1 MFEISILRKY
11 LIPRKKQLSMT
22 LIALMSVGVI
32 SLVVWLIVLFL
43 SVTEG
48 IEKTWLQKLTSLNAP
63 LRLTPTQNYYSSYY
77 YLADSISDSSHYT
90 TRSLKEKLLGPTD
103 PHNGE
108 IDEAVPSYWPKP
120 EKNPDGSLRD
130 PVKIAASILS
140 DLKKEQ
146 TDLAYQDFEMSG
158 GMLKLQLVRPAAG
171 GGETHSFLTQA
182 SYLASFADQ
191 SPYMKE
197 LISPPSMK
205 DLNHLFFL
213 CHYAPEAKTQELGF
227 NPSSFQKKASDL
239 LSQVEIKTLKT
250 NGIWRVPL
258 SLLPENTP
266 ISAGA
271 KLKGKD
277 VARFMLTSSE
287 GCEKGTLKR
296 VGSELFWNGKAV
308 YSTLPIYT
316 EQEISFQAKLIQ
328 SSLATAHRLDDLRF
342 QVQGSISNIPLKGEI
357 AWSGVEIT
365 AADIQTDFKQQPH
378 TSPFWVH
385 GIGQK
390 LVLPTFSSQ
399 EKGIMLSKQFHD
411 NGVRI
416 GDRGYLAYPAATAGA
431 LQEQRLPVFV
441 AGFYDPGVLTIG
453 NKCILAPANVVHL
466 INTTSQVEHFDK
478 TTSAGF
484 AVWTKDIKQAPGL
497 AKKLQ
502 ERLKD
507 AGIDQYWKVTTYKD
521 YDFAKDLLQQFQSDR
536 YLFTLIGLVILLVAC
551 SNIIS
556 FLVILVNDKKQ
567 EIGILQALGASRKSI
582 ALIFGGLGAALG
594 VLSSFVGVAAALLTL
609 KNLDKLVQFLSFLQ
623 GHDAFNAVFFGSSL
637 PHDLSFQA
645 LLFVLVITPILSL
658 IAGLIP
664 AWKACRLSPSAI
676 LRSE

>member
-1 MFEISILRKY
+1 
-11 LIPRKKQLSMT
+11 MT

-48 IEKTWLQKLTSLNAP
+48 IEKTWLHKLTSLNAP

-90 TRSLKEKLLGPTD
+90 SRSLTEKLLGPTD

-108 IDEAVPSYWPKP
+108 IDEAIPSYWPKP
-120 EKNPDGSLRD
+120 ERNPDGSLRD
-130 PVKIAASILS
+130 PVKIAAAILS

-146 TDLAYQDFEMSG
+146 TDIAFQDFEMSG
-158 GMLKLQLVRPAAG
+158 GVLKLQLVRPASS

-213 CHYAPEAKTQELGF
+213 CHYAPETKTQELGF

-239 LSQVEIKTLKT
+239 LSKIEIKTLKT
-250 NGIWRVPL
+250 NSIFHLPL
-258 SLLPENTP
+258 TLLPENTP
-266 ISAGA
+266 IPASAIV
-271 KLKGKD
+271 KGKD
-277 VARFMLTSSE
+277 VVRFMLSGSD
-287 GCEKGTLKR
+287 GTLKR
-296 VGSELFWNGKAV
+296 VGSDLFWNDKAV
-308 YSTLPIYT
+308 YSTLPIYS

-328 SSLATAHRLDDLRF
+328 SSLATAQRLDDLRF
-342 QVQGSISNIPLKGEI
+342 YVQGSLNNIPLKGEI
-357 AWSGVEIT
+357 KWIGVEIA
-365 AADIQTDFKQQPH
+365 AADVQTHFAELPK
-378 TSPFWVH
+378 SAPFWVH

-390 LVLPTFSSQ
+390 LALPTFSSQ
-399 EKGIMLSKQFHD
+399 EKGIMLSKQFQD

-416 GDRGYLAYPAATAGA
+416 GDRGYIAYPAATAGA
-431 LQEQRLPVFV
+431 LQEQRLSVFV
-441 AGFYDPGVLTIG
+441 AGFYDPGVLAVG

-478 TTSAGF
+478 TASAGF
-484 AVWTKDIKQAPGL
+484 AVWIKEIKQTPTL
-497 AKKLQ
+497 AKKVQ
-502 ERLKD
+502 ERLKA
-507 AGIDQYWKVTTYKD
+507 AGIDQYWKVTTYQE

-582 ALIFGGLGAALG
+582 AMIFGGLGAALG
-594 VLSSFVGVAAALLTL
+594 MLSSFVGVGAALLTL
-609 KNLDKLVQFLSFLQ
+609 KNLDMLVQFLSFLQ
-623 GHDAFNAVFFGSSL
+623 GHEAFNAVFFGSSL

-658 IAGLIP
+658 VAGLIP
-664 AWKACRLSPSAI
+664 ALKACRLSPSAI

>member
-1 MFEISILRKY
+1 
-11 LIPRKKQLSMT
+11 MT

-48 IEKTWLQKLTSLNAP
+48 IEKTWLHKLTSLNAP

-90 TRSLKEKLLGPTD
+90 ARSLHEKLLGPTD
-103 PHNGE
+103 PHNNE
-108 IDEAVPSYWPKP
+108 TDEAVPAYWPQP
-120 EKNPDGSLRD
+120 EKNSDGSLRD

-140 DLKKEQ
+140 DLKKDHA
-146 TDLAYQDFEMSG
+146 DLAYQDFEMSG

-182 SYLASFADQ
+182 SYFASFADQ

-213 CHYAPEAKTQELGF
+213 CHYAPEAKSQELGF
-227 NPSSFQKKASDL
+227 NPSSFQKKARAL
-239 LSQVEIKTLKT
+239 LSQIDIKTLKT
-250 NGIWRVPL
+250 NGTWRVPL
-258 SLLPENTP
+258 TLLPENTP
-266 ISAGA
+266 ITAGVQ
-271 KLKGKD
+271 LKGKD
-277 VARFMLTSSE
+277 VVRFILTGAE
-287 GCEKGTLKR
+287 GLEKGTLKR

-316 EQEISFQAKLIQ
+316 EQEVSFQANLIK
-328 SSLATAHRLDDLRF
+328 SSLATAQRLDDLRF
-342 QVQGSISNIPLKGEI
+342 HVEGAVSTIPLKGEI
-357 AWSGVEIT
+357 AWNGVEIA
-365 AADIQTDFKQQPH
+365 AADVQTNFSRAPH
-378 TSPFWVH
+378 TAPFWVH

-431 LQEQRLPVFV
+431 LQEQRLSVFV

-466 INTTSQVEHFDK
+466 INTTSQIEHFDK
-478 TTSAGF
+478 TSSAGF
-484 AVWTKDIKQAPGL
+484 AVWMKDIKQAPDM
-497 AKKLQ
+497 AQKLQ
-502 ERLKD
+502 TLLKE

-536 YLFTLIGLVILLVAC
+536 YLFTLVGLVILLVAC

-582 ALIFGGLGAALG
+582 ALIFGGTGAALG
-594 VLSSFVGVAAALLTL
+594 ILSSVVGVGAALLTL

-637 PHDLSFQA
+637 PQELSFQA

-676 LRSE
+676 LRAE

>member
-63 LRLTPTQNYYSSYY
+63 LRLTPTQNYYASYY
-77 YLADSISDSSHYT
+77 YLADSISESSHYT
-90 TRSLKEKLLGPTD
+90 SRSLKEKLLGPTD
-103 PHNGE
+103 PHNE
-108 IDEAVPSYWPKP
+108 ATDEAIPSYWPKP
-120 EKNPDGSLRD
+120 ERNPDGSLSD

-146 TDLAYQDFEMSG
+146 ADIVYQDFEMSG
-158 GMLKLQLVRPAAG
+158 GVLKLQLVRPAAG

-213 CHYAPEAKTQELGF
+213 CHYAPEAKTQEVGF

-239 LSQVEIKTLKT
+239 LSQIEIKTLKT
-250 NGIWRVPL
+250 TGVFRVPL
-258 SLLPENTP
+258 TLLPENIP
-266 ISAGA
+266 IPASAT
-271 KLKGKD
+271 LKGKD
-277 VARFMLTSSE
+277 VVRFMLAE
-287 GCEKGTLKR
+287 RGEKGILKR
-296 VGSELFWNGKAV
+296 VGSDLFWNGKAV
-308 YSTLPIYT
+308 YSTLPIYS
-316 EQEISFQAKLIQ
+316 EQEISFQAQLIQ
-328 SSLATAHRLDDLRF
+328 SSLAAAQRLDDLRF
-342 QVQGSISNIPLKGEI
+342 DVQGSLNNIPLKGEI
-357 AWSGVEIT
+357 NWIGIEIA
-365 AADIQTDFKQQPH
+365 AADVKTHFAEPPK
-378 TSPFWVH
+378 SAPFWVY

-390 LVLPTFSSQ
+390 LTLPTFSSQ
-399 EKGIMLSKQFHD
+399 ERGIMLSKQFQD

-416 GDRGYLAYPAATAGA
+416 GDRGYIAYPAATAGA
-431 LQEQRLPVFV
+431 LQEQRLAVFV
-441 AGFYDPGVLTIG
+441 AGFYDPGVLAVG
-453 NKCILAPANVVHL
+453 NKCLLAPANVVHL

-484 AVWTKDIKQAPGL
+484 AVWIKEIKQAPAL

-502 ERLKD
+502 NRLKN
-507 AGIDQYWKVTTYKD
+507 AGIDQYWKVTTYQE

-582 ALIFGGLGAALG
+582 AMIFGGLGAALG
-594 VLSSFVGVAAALLTL
+594 VLSSFVGVGAALLTL
-609 KNLDKLVQFLSFLQ
+609 KNLDTLVQFLSFLQ
-623 GHDAFNAVFFGSSL
+623 GRDAFNTVFFGSSL

-664 AWKACRLSPSAI
+664 ALKACRLSPSAI

>member
-1 MFEISILRKY
+1 MFEVSILRKY

-48 IEKTWLQKLTSLNAP
+48 IEKTWLHKLTSLNAP

-77 YLADSISDSSHYT
+77 YLSDSISNSSHYT
-90 TRSLKEKLLGPTD
+90 SRSLHDKLLGPTD
-103 PHNGE
+103 PHHNE
-108 IDEAVPSYWPKP
+108 IDEAVPSYWPQP
-120 EKNPDGSLRD
+120 EKNADGSLRD
-130 PVKIAASILS
+130 PIKIAASILS
-140 DLKKEQ
+140 DLKKDHA
-146 TDLAYQDFEMSG
+146 DLSYQDFEMSG
-158 GMLKLQLVRPAAG
+158 GMLKLQLVRPSAG

-182 SYLASFADQ
+182 SYFASFADQ

-213 CHYAPEAKTQELGF
+213 CHYAPNAQELVF
-227 NPSSFQKKASDL
+227 NPSTFKTKAENL
-239 LSQVEIKTLKT
+239 LSQIDIKTLKT
-250 NGIWRVPL
+250 SGIWRVPL
-258 SLLPENTP
+258 TLLPENTP
-266 ISAGA
+266 IPAGV
-271 KLKGKD
+271 KFSGKD
-277 VARFMLTSSE
+277 IIRFNLEGSE
-287 GCEKGTLKR
+287 GVLKR
-296 VGSELFWNGKAV
+296 VGHDLFWNGKAV

-316 EQEISFQAKLIQ
+316 EKEISFEAKLVKN
-328 SSLATAHRLDDLRF
+328 SLVTAERLSDLRF
-342 QVQGSISNIPLKGEI
+342 QVQGSTSNIPLRGEI
-357 AWSGVEIT
+357 AWQGVEI
-365 AADIQTDFKQQPH
+365 ADADVQTHFSQQPH
-378 TSPFWVH
+378 TAPFWVH

-431 LQEQRLPVFV
+431 LQEQRLSVFV

-453 NKCILAPANVVHL
+453 SKCILVPANVVHL
-466 INTTSQVEHFDK
+466 INTTAQVEHFDK
-478 TTSAGF
+478 TSREGF
-484 AVWTKDIKQAPGL
+484 AVWMKDIKQAPEI

-502 ERLKD
+502 DRLKS
-507 AGIDQYWKVTTYKD
+507 AGIDHYWKVTTYKD

-594 VLSSFVGVAAALLTL
+594 VLSSVVGVGAALLTL

-637 PHDLSFQA
+637 PQNLSFQA
-645 LLFVLVITPILSL
+645 LVFVLVITPILSL

>member
-1 MFEISILRKY
+1 
-11 LIPRKKQLSMT
+11 MT
-22 LIALMSVGVI
+22 LIALMSVSVI

-77 YLADSISDSSHYT
+77 YLADSISSGSHYT
-90 TRSLKEKLLGPTD
+90 ARSLQEKLTGLTD
-103 PHNGE
+103 PHNPE
-108 IDEAVPSYWPKP
+108 IDETVPAYWPHP

-130 PVKIAASILS
+130 PVKIASAILS
-140 DLKKEQ
+140 NLKKEHA
-146 TDLAYQDFEMSG
+146 DLAFQDFEMGG
-158 GMLKLQLVRPAAG
+158 GMLKLQLVRPAPG

-182 SYLASFADQ
+182 SYLSSFADQ
-191 SPYMKE
+191 SPYMKQ

-213 CHYAPEAKTQELGF
+213 CHYAPESQSQELGF
-227 NPSSFQKKASDL
+227 NPSSFQKKAGEL
-239 LSQVEIKTLKT
+239 LSQIDIKSVKT
-250 NGIWRVPL
+250 TGIWRVPL
-258 SLLPENTP
+258 TLLPENTS
-266 ISAGA
+266 ISAHA
-271 KLKGKD
+271 KLKGKEAVGFFLD
-277 VARFMLTSSE
+277 SESSE
-287 GCEKGTLKR
+287 KGVLKR
-296 VGSELFWNGKAV
+296 SGNQLFWNNQEV
-308 YSTLPIYT
+308 FSTLPVFT
-316 EQEISFQAKLIQ
+316 EKEITFQAKLVK
-328 SSLATAHRLDDLRF
+328 SSVDIAKRLDDLRF
-342 QVQGSISNIPLKGEI
+342 QVQGDLKNIALKGEI
-357 AWSGVEIT
+357 PWKGVEI
-365 AADIQTDFKQQPH
+365 ASADVQTQFQQKPS
-378 TSPFWVH
+378 TSPFWIH
-385 GIGQK
+385 GIGEK
-390 LVLPTFSSQ
+390 LVLPTFHSK
-399 EKGIMLSKQFHD
+399 ERGIMLSKQFHD

-431 LQEQRLPVFV
+431 LQEQRLSVFV
-441 AGFYDPGVLTIG
+441 AGFYDPGVMAIG
-453 NKCILAPANVVHL
+453 NKCILAPANIVHL

-478 TTSAGF
+478 TSSAGF
-484 AVWTKDIKQAPGL
+484 AIWTKDIKQAPQL

-502 ERLKD
+502 NQLRE
-507 AGIDQYWKVTTYKD
+507 AQIDQYWKVTTYKE

-594 VLSSFVGVAAALLTL
+594 VLSSIVGVGTALLTL

-623 GHDAFNAVFFGSSL
+623 GHDAFNAAFFGSSL
-637 PHDLSFQA
+637 PHELSFQA
-645 LLFVLVITPILSL
+645 LLFVLIITPVLSL

>member
-48 IEKTWLQKLTSLNAP
+48 IEKTWLHKLTSLNAP

-90 TRSLKEKLLGPTD
+90 SRSLHEKLLGPTD
-103 PHNGE
+103 PHNNAT
-108 IDEAVPSYWPKP
+108 DEAIPSYWPQP

-130 PVKIAASILS
+130 PIKIAASILS
-140 DLKKEQ
+140 DLKE
-146 TDLAYQDFEMSG
+146 DHVGLSYQDFEMSG

-182 SYLASFADQ
+182 SYFASFADQ

-227 NPSSFQKKASDL
+227 NPSSFQKKAENL
-239 LSQVEIKTLKT
+239 LSQIDIKTLKT

-258 SLLPENTP
+258 TLLPENTP
-266 ISAGA
+266 IPAGA
-271 KLKGKD
+271 QFKGKD
-277 VARFMLTSSE
+277 VVRFILASSE
-287 GCEKGTLKR
+287 EKGTLKR
-296 VGSELFWNGKAV
+296 VGSDLFWNGKAI
-308 YSTLPIYT
+308 YSTLPIYS
-316 EQEISFQAKLIQ
+316 EKEISFEAKLVK
-328 SSLATAHRLDDLRF
+328 SSLATAQRQADLRF
-342 QVQGSISNIPLKGEI
+342 QVQGSTGNIPLKGEI
-357 AWSGVEIT
+357 AWQGVEI
-365 AADIQTDFKQQPH
+365 ADANVQTNFSQPPH
-378 TSPFWVH
+378 TAPFWVH

-431 LQEQRLPVFV
+431 LQEQRLSVFV

-478 TTSAGF
+478 TSSAGF
-484 AVWTKDIKQAPGL
+484 AVWMKDIKQAPDM

-502 ERLKD
+502 ARLKT

-594 VLSSFVGVAAALLTL
+594 ILSSLVGVGTALLTL

-637 PHDLSFQA
+637 PQTLSFQA

>member
-1 MFEISILRKY
+1 
-11 LIPRKKQLSMT
+11 MT

-48 IEKTWLQKLTSLNAP
+48 IEKTWLHKLTSLNAP

-90 TRSLKEKLLGPTD
+90 ARSLHDKLLGPTD
-103 PHNGE
+103 PHNNDT
-108 IDEAVPSYWPKP
+108 DEAVPSYWPQP

-130 PVKIAASILS
+130 PIKIAASILS
-140 DLKKEQ
+140 DLKKDHA
-146 TDLAYQDFEMSG
+146 DLAYQDFEMSG
-158 GMLKLQLVRPAAG
+158 GMLKLQLVRPSAS

-182 SYLASFADQ
+182 SYFASFADQ

-227 NPSSFQKKASDL
+227 NTSSFQKKAENL
-239 LSQVEIKTLKT
+239 LSQIDIKTLKT

-258 SLLPENTP
+258 TLLPENTP
-266 ISAGA
+266 IPAGA
-271 KLKGKD
+271 KVNGKD
-277 VARFMLTSSE
+277 VVRFILTGSE
-287 GCEKGTLKR
+287 GLEKGVLKR
-296 VGSELFWNGKAV
+296 VGSELSWNGKTV

-316 EQEISFQAKLIQ
+316 EKEISFETKFVE
-328 SSLATAHRLDDLRF
+328 SSLATAQKQSDLRF
-342 QVQGSISNIPLKGEI
+342 QVQGSTGNIPLKGEI
-357 AWSGVEIT
+357 AWQGVEI
-365 AADIQTDFKQQPH
+365 ADADVQTNFNNPPH
-378 TSPFWVH
+378 TAPFWVH

-431 LQEQRLPVFV
+431 LQEQRLTVFV

-478 TTSAGF
+478 TSSAGF
-484 AVWTKDIKQAPGL
+484 AVWMKDIKQAPDM

-502 ERLKD
+502 ARLKS
-507 AGIDQYWKVTTYKD
+507 AGIDQYWKITTYKD

-594 VLSSFVGVAAALLTL
+594 ILSSVVGVGTALLTL

-637 PHDLSFQA
+637 PQELSYQA

>member
-22 LIALMSVGVI
+22 LIALMSVSVI
-32 SLVVWLIVLFL
+32 SLVVWLIILFL
-43 SVTEG
+43 SITEG

-77 YLADSISDSSHYT
+77 YLADSISSDSHYT
-90 TRSLKEKLLGPTD
+90 ARSLKEKLAGPSD
-103 PHNGE
+103 PHNPE
-108 IDEAVPSYWPKP
+108 IDEAIPAYWPPP
-120 EKNPDGSLRD
+120 ERNSDGSLRD
-130 PVKIAASILS
+130 PVKIASSILS
-140 DLKKEQ
+140 DLKKDHS
-146 TDLAYQDFEMSG
+146 DLAFQDFEMSG
-158 GMLKLQLVRPAAG
+158 AMLKLQLVRPALS

-191 SPYMKE
+191 SPFMKE

-213 CHYAPEAKTQELGF
+213 CHFAPESQTQELGYNLSF
-227 NPSSFQKKASDL
+227 FQKKAETL
-239 LSQVEIKTLKT
+239 LSQINIKAVKT
-250 NGIWRVPL
+250 AAPWHVPFA
-258 SLLPENTP
+258 LLPENSSIP
-266 ISAGA
+266 ASAVF
-271 KLKGKD
+271 KGKEI
-277 VARFMLTSSE
+277 ARFML
-287 GCEKGTLKR
+287 GEKNGTLKR
-296 VGSELFWNGKAV
+296 VGHQLFWNDKEVFSFLPV
-308 YSTLPIYT
+308 YTDQEVTLNA
-316 EQEISFQAKLIQ
+316 ELVKGSLSSAKKLEDLQ
-328 SSLATAHRLDDLRF
+328 FKVKGAHK
-342 QVQGSISNIPLKGEI
+342 GIPLAGVIPWK
-357 AWSGVEIT
+357 GVEI
-365 AADIQTDFKQQPH
+365 AQADIKTDFQQMPAMQ
-378 TSPFWVH
+378 PFWVH
-385 GIGQK
+385 GVNQK
-390 LVLPTFSSQ
+390 LVLPTFSSK
-399 EKGIMLSKQFHD
+399 ERGIMLSKQFHD

-416 GDRGYLAYPAATAGA
+416 GDRGWLSYPAATAGA

-441 AGFYDPGVLTIG
+441 AGFYDPGVMAIG

-478 TTSAGF
+478 ASSAGF
-484 AVWTKDIKQAPGL
+484 AVWLKDIKQSGDL

-502 ERLKD
+502 DRLKK
-507 AGIDQYWKVTTYKD
+507 AQIDQYWKVTTYKD

-536 YLFTLIGLVILLVAC
+536 YLFTLIGLIILLVAC

-594 VLSSFVGVAAALLTL
+594 VISSLVGVGTALLTL

-623 GHDAFNAVFFGSSL
+623 GHEAFNAVFYGSSL
-637 PHDLSFQA
+637 PHELSFQA
-645 LLFVLVITPILSL
+645 LLFVLLITPILSL

>member
-22 LIALMSVGVI
+22 LIALMSVSVI
-32 SLVVWLIVLFL
+32 SLVVWLIILFL
-43 SVTEG
+43 SITEG

-77 YLADSISDSSHYT
+77 YLADSISSDSHYT
-90 TRSLKEKLLGPTD
+90 ARSLKEKLAGPSD
-103 PHNGE
+103 PHNPE
-108 IDEAVPSYWPKP
+108 TDEAIPTYWPKP
-120 EKNPDGSLRD
+120 ERNPDGSLRD
-130 PVKIAASILS
+130 PIKIASSILS
-140 DLKKEQ
+140 DLKKDHS
-146 TDLAYQDFEMSG
+146 DLAFQDFEMSG
-158 GMLKLQLVRPAAG
+158 AMLKLQLVRPALG

-191 SPYMKE
+191 SPFMKE

-213 CHYAPEAKTQELGF
+213 CHFAPESQTQELGY
-227 NPSSFQKKASDL
+227 NLSSFQKKAETL
-239 LSQVEIKTLKT
+239 LSQIHIKAVKT
-250 NGIWRVPL
+250 GAPWHVPL
-258 SLLPENTP
+258 NLLPENTSIP
-266 ISAGA
+266 ASAV
-271 KLKGKD
+271 LKGKEI
-277 VARFMLTSSE
+277 ARFML
-287 GCEKGTLKR
+287 GEKNGTLKR
-296 VGSELFWNGKAV
+296 VGQQLFWNDKEVFSFVPV
-308 YSTLPIYT
+308 YTAQEVTLNA
-316 EQEISFQAKLIQ
+316 ELVK
-328 SSLATAHRLDDLRF
+328 SSLPSAKKLEDLHF
-342 QVQGSISNIPLKGEI
+342 KVKGALKGITLEGDI
-357 AWSGVEIT
+357 SWKGVEI
-365 AADIQTDFKQQPH
+365 AQADIKTNFQQMP
-378 TSPFWVH
+378 TTQPFWVH
-385 GIGQK
+385 GVNQK
-390 LVLPTFSSQ
+390 LVLPTFSSK
-399 EKGIMLSKQFHD
+399 ERGIMLSKQFHD

-416 GDRGYLAYPAATAGA
+416 GDRGWLSYPAATAGA
-431 LQEQRLPVFV
+431 LQEQRLQVFV
-441 AGFYDPGVLTIG
+441 AGFYDPGVMAIG

-478 TTSAGF
+478 ASSTGF
-484 AVWTKDIKQAPGL
+484 AVWLKDIKQSGHL

-502 ERLKD
+502 DKLKE
-507 AGIDQYWKVTTYKD
+507 AQIDQYWKVTTYKD

-536 YLFTLIGLVILLVAC
+536 YLFTLIGLIILLVAC

-594 VLSSFVGVAAALLTL
+594 VISSLVGVGTALLTL

-623 GHDAFNAVFFGSSL
+623 GHEAFNAVFYGSSL
-637 PHDLSFQA
+637 PHELSFQA
-645 LLFVLVITPILSL
+645 LLFVLLITPILSL

>member
-1 MFEISILRKY
+1 
-11 LIPRKKQLSMT
+11 MT

-77 YLADSISDSSHYT
+77 YLADSISSNSHYT
-90 TRSLKEKLLGPTD
+90 ARSLHDKLSGPSD
-103 PHNGE
+103 PHNNE
-108 IDEAVPSYWPKP
+108 TDEAVPSYWPHP

-140 DLKKEQ
+140 DLKKDQ
-146 TDLAYQDFEMSG
+146 ADLAFQDFEMSG
-158 GMLKLQLVRPAAG
+158 GMLKLQLIRPAPG

-191 SPYMKE
+191 SPYMKQ
-197 LISPPSMK
+197 LISPPSVK
-205 DLNHLFFL
+205 DINHLFFL

-227 NPSSFQKKASDL
+227 NPSSFQKKAGDL
-239 LSQVEIKTLKT
+239 LSQVNIKTLKT
-250 NGIWRVPL
+250 TGIWRVPL
-258 SLLPENTP
+258 MVLPENIP
-266 ISAGA
+266 IPAGA
-271 KLKGKD
+271 KLKGKE
-277 VARFMLTSSE
+277 VSRFVLTGSE
-287 GCEKGTLKR
+287 GLEKGILKR
-296 VGSELFWNGKAV
+296 VGSQLFWNNQEIF
-308 YSTLPIYT
+308 SSLPIYT
-316 EQEISFQAKLIQ
+316 GQEMAFQAQLIR
-328 SSLATAHRLDDLRF
+328 SSLDTAKRLEDLRF
-342 QVQGSISNIPLKGEI
+342 QVEGSLKDIPLKGEI
-357 AWSGVEIT
+357 AWNGVEIAT
-365 AADIQTDFKQQPH
+365 ADVQTNFAKQPQ
-378 TSPFWVH
+378 TAPFWVH
-385 GIGQK
+385 SVGEK
-390 LVLPTFSSQ
+390 LILPTFSSK
-399 EKGIMLSKQFHD
+399 ERGIMLSKQFHD
-411 NGVRI
+411 NGIRI

-431 LQEQRLPVFV
+431 LQEQRLSVFV
-441 AGFYDPGVLTIG
+441 AGFYDPGVLAIG

-466 INTTSQVEHFDK
+466 INSTSQVEHFDK
-478 TTSAGF
+478 TSSAGF
-484 AVWTKDIKQAPGL
+484 AVWMKDIKQAPDL

-502 ERLKD
+502 NRLKE
-507 AGIDQYWKVTTYKD
+507 AQIDQYWKVTTYKE
-521 YDFAKDLLQQFQSDR
+521 YDFARDLLQQFQSDR

-582 ALIFGGLGAALG
+582 ALIFGGLGATLG
-594 VLSSFVGVAAALLTL
+594 VLSSFVGIGTALLTL

-623 GHDAFNAVFFGSSL
+623 GHDAFNVVFFGSSL
-637 PHDLSFQA
+637 PHELSFQA

>member
-1 MFEISILRKY
+1 
-11 LIPRKKQLSMT
+11 MT

-63 LRLTPTQNYYSSYY
+63 IRVTPTQNYYSSYY
-77 YLADSISDSSHYT
+77 HLADSISSGSNYT
-90 TRSLKEKLLGPTD
+90 SRSLQEKLQGPSD
-103 PHNGE
+103 PHNSAF
-108 IDEAVPSYWPKP
+108 DEAVPSYWPLP

-130 PVKIAASILS
+130 PVKIAAAILS
-140 DLKKEQ
+140 DLKKEHK
-146 TDLAYQDFEMSG
+146 DLAYQDFEMSG

-191 SPYMKE
+191 SPYVKQ

-213 CHYAPEAKTQELGF
+213 CHYASEKSEELSF
-227 NPSSFQKKASDL
+227 NPSSFQKKAGDL

-250 NGIWRVPL
+250 TGSWRVPL

-266 ISAGA
+266 ILAGA
-271 KLKGKD
+271 AFKGKEIIQ
-277 VARFMLTSSE
+277 FQI
-287 GCEKGTLKR
+287 GEKGQLKR
-296 VGSELFWNGKAV
+296 VGSQLFWNDKEV
-308 YSTLPIYT
+308 FSSLPIYT
-316 EQEISFQAKLIQ
+316 EKELTFKAQLVQ
-328 SSLATAHRLDDLRF
+328 SSLENAKRISDLRF
-342 QVQGSISNIPLKGEI
+342 QVQATDLPLQGEI
-357 AWSGVEIT
+357 AWQGVEIANADVKTHFTHQPTT
-365 AADIQTDFKQQPH
+365 A
-378 TSPFWVH
+378 PFWVH
-385 GIGQK
+385 GIGEK
-390 LVLPTFSSQ
+390 LVLPTFSSK
-399 EKGIMLSKQFHD
+399 ERGIMLSKQFHE

-431 LQEQRLPVFV
+431 LQEQRLSVFV
-441 AGFYDPGVLTIG
+441 AGFYDPGVLSVG

-466 INTTSQVEHFDK
+466 INSTSQVEHFDK
-478 TTSAGF
+478 TSSAGF
-484 AVWTKDIKQAPGL
+484 AVWMKDIKQASAV
-497 AKKLQ
+497 AKQ
-502 ERLKD
+502 IQDRLKD
-507 AGIDQYWKVTTYKD
+507 AQIDQYWKVTTYKE
-521 YDFAKDLLQQFQSDR
+521 YDFARDLLQQFQSDR

-594 VLSSFVGVAAALLTL
+594 ILSSVVGVGTALLTL
-609 KNLDKLVQFLSFLQ
+609 KNLDKLVEFLSFLQ

>member
-1 MFEISILRKY
+1 
-11 LIPRKKQLSMT
+11 MT

-48 IEKTWLQKLTSLNAP
+48 IEKTWLHKLTSLNAP

-90 TRSLKEKLLGPTD
+90 ARSLHDKLLGPTD
-103 PHNGE
+103 PHNQE
-108 IDEAVPSYWPKP
+108 TDEAIPTYWSPP
-120 EKNPDGSLRD
+120 EKNADGSLRD

-140 DLKKEQ
+140 DLKKE
-146 TDLAYQDFEMSG
+146 TEGLAYQDFEMSG
-158 GMLKLQLVRPAAG
+158 GMLKLELVRPAVG

-182 SYLASFADQ
+182 SYFASFADA

-213 CHYAPEAKTQELGF
+213 CAPEAK
-227 NPSSFQKKASDL
+227 NFQKKASDL

-258 SLLPENTP
+258 ALLPENTP
-266 ISAGA
+266 IPATAHA
-271 KLKGKD
+271 KGII
-277 VARFMLTSSE
+277 LTGSE
-287 GCEKGTLKR
+287 GTLKR
-296 VGSELFWNGKAV
+296 VGSNLFWNDKI
-308 YSTLPIYT
+308 STLPIYLDK
-316 EQEISFQAKLIQ
+316 EISFDAKLVK
-328 SSLATAHRLDDLRF
+328 SSLESAQKQADLRF
-342 QVQGSISNIPLKGEI
+342 HVQGTTGNTLLKGEI
-357 AWSGVEIT
+357 AWQGVEI
-365 AADIQTDFKQQPH
+365 ADANIQTIFSHQPH
-378 TSPFWVH
+378 TTPFWVY

-399 EKGIMLSKQFHD
+399 EKGIMLSKQFQD

-431 LQEQRLPVFV
+431 LQEQRLSVFV

-453 NKCILAPANVVHL
+453 NKCVLAPANVVHL

-478 TTSAGF
+478 TSREGF
-484 AVWTKDIKQAPGL
+484 AVWMKEIKQAPEI

-502 ERLKD
+502 ARLKS
-507 AGIDQYWKVTTYKD
+507 AGIDHYWKITTYKE

-567 EIGILQALGASRKSI
+567 EIGILQAIGASRKSI

-594 VLSSFVGVAAALLTL
+594 VLSSAVGVAAALLTL

-623 GHDAFNAVFFGSSL
+623 GHDAFNAAFFGSSL
-637 PHDLSFQA
+637 PQELSFQA
-645 LLFVLVITPILSL
+645 LLFVLVVTPILSL

>member
-32 SLVVWLIVLFL
+32 SLVVWLIILFL
-43 SVTEG
+43 SITEG

-77 YLADSISDSSHYT
+77 YLADSISSDSHYT
-90 TRSLKEKLLGPTD
+90 ARSLKEKLAGRSD
-103 PHNGE
+103 PHNLE
-108 IDEAVPSYWPKP
+108 TDEAVPAYWPKP
-120 EKNPDGSLRD
+120 ERNPDGSLRD
-130 PVKIAASILS
+130 PVKIASSILS
-140 DLKKEQ
+140 DLKKDHS
-146 TDLAYQDFEMSG
+146 DLAFQDFEMSG
-158 GMLKLQLVRPAAG
+158 AMLKLQLVRPALS

-191 SPYMKE
+191 SPFMKE

-213 CHYAPEAKTQELGF
+213 CHFAPESQTQELGY
-227 NPSSFQKKASDL
+227 NLSSFQKKAESL
-239 LSQVEIKTLKT
+239 LSQIHIKTLKAT
-250 NGIWRVPL
+250 RTPWHVPL
-258 SLLPENTP
+258 TLLPENTP
-266 ISAGA
+266 IPASAV
-271 KLKGKD
+271 LKGKEI
-277 VARFMLTSSE
+277 ARFML
-287 GCEKGTLKR
+287 GEKNGTLKR
-296 VGSELFWNGKAV
+296 VGNQLFWNDKEVFSFLPV
-308 YSTLPIYT
+308 YTDQEVTLNA
-316 EQEISFQAKLIQ
+316 ELVK
-328 SSLATAHRLDDLRF
+328 SSLTSAKKLEDLHF
-342 QVQGSISNIPLKGEI
+342 KVKGALKGITLEGNIPWKEVEI
-357 AWSGVEIT
+357 AQ
-365 AADIQTDFKQQPH
+365 ADVQTNFQQMP
-378 TSPFWVH
+378 TTQPFWVH
-385 GIGQK
+385 GVNQK
-390 LVLPTFSSQ
+390 LVLPTFSSK
-399 EKGIMLSKQFHD
+399 ERGILVSKQFHD

-416 GDRGYLAYPAATAGA
+416 GDRGWLSYPAATVGA

-441 AGFYDPGVLTIG
+441 AGFYDPGVLAIG
-453 NKCILAPANVVHL
+453 NKCILAPANIVHL

-478 TTSAGF
+478 TSSAGF
-484 AVWTKDIKQAPGL
+484 AVWLKDIKQSGHL

-502 ERLKD
+502 DRLKE
-507 AGIDQYWKVTTYKD
+507 AHIDQYWKVTTYKD

-536 YLFTLIGLVILLVAC
+536 YLFTLIGLIILLVAC

-594 VLSSFVGVAAALLTL
+594 VISSLVGVGTALLTL

-623 GHDAFNAVFFGSSL
+623 GHEAFNAVFYGSSL
-637 PHDLSFQA
+637 PHELSFQA
-645 LLFVLVITPILSL
+645 LLFVLLITPILSL